1 MRVFCLGL
9 SHRTAPVE
17 VREKFALTADATPG
31 MLERMRASGL
41 VSEAVWL
48 STCNR
53 VEIYAA
59 SAADG
64 VENLQRWLLDHGRG
78 TPDLVREGRLYLLG
92 EPHSVEHLFRVASGL
107 DSMVLGETEILGQLK
122 KAYDLAMQHGHTGA
136 RLNKAFQRAFN
147 VAKHIRSTTAI
158 QRGGISVASVSVEL
172 AERLF
177 ESFQGRRALL
187 LGAGDTGEKVA
198 RALLS
203 RGIGSVL
210 IHNRSPEKAALLAEA
225 LGPEARPC
233 ADWVQEAP
241 QVDVIISST
250 STPDFVIDV
259 PRLEPLVR
267 SRRNRTLL
275 LIDLAVPRDIDPAV
289 ANMPGVFL
297 YNVDDLQMIARHHL
311 EAREAEAVRCE
322 AIIREKV
329 QALLA
334 GQAGPGGGFPGA
346 HAPAAGSG
354 A

>member
-1 MRVFCLGL
+1 MRIFCLGL

-17 VREKFALTADATPG
+17 VREKFALTVDATSP
-31 MLERMRASGL
+31 MLGRMRSEGL
-41 VSEAVWL
+41 LSEAVWL

-53 VEIYAA
+53 VEVYAA
-59 SAADG
+59 AAPDAAEALGDWVLRHGQGTREMLVDG
-64 VENLQRWLLDHGRG
+64 RF
-78 TPDLVREGRLYLLG
+78 YLLS

-122 KAYDLAMQHGHTGA
+122 KAYDLAMQSGHTGA

-198 RALLS
+198 RAFLS
-203 RGIGSVL
+203 RGIGGVW
-210 IHNRSPEKAALLAEA
+210 IHNRSPEKAAALAEA

-233 ADWVQEAP
+233 EDWAREAS
-241 QVDVIISST
+241 QVDVIVSST

-267 SRRNRTLL
+267 SRRHRTLL

-289 ANMPGVFL
+289 SQLPGVFL

-322 AIIREKV
+322 AIIREK
-329 QALLA
+329 ARELLA
-334 GQAGPGGGFPGA
+334 GPAGRGGGI
-346 HAPAAGSG
+346 SG
-354 A
+354 ATVSAA